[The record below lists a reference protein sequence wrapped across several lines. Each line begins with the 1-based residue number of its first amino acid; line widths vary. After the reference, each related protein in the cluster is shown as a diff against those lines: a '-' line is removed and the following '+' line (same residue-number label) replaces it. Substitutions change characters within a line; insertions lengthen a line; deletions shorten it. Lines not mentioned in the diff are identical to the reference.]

1 MYVTRAIVYPSIH
14 LFAART
20 LHHGA
25 CFIFMLTL
33 VAGMAAQDDCPYDL
47 NGDSFTGANELLF
60 FLSDYGVPGNTDHD
74 FNDNGLT
81 DFEDALM
88 LSRHIGMDCPQTEVE
103 DTTGIILG
111 LLIEPVDTLTQGLS
125 NGSDIIPAG
134 AITYRLYAEVSHPEV
149 TVVGVWGNSAFPLTL
164 NAPDGLFFSS
174 LQTVPSSTHFA
185 SDISAFLFP
194 AFPTYEHASW
204 WTLNHAPG
212 EEFPYY
218 QPLGSTSDFMND
230 MDDGNMQ
237 FDADMGDGWFVYDYI
252 NTPIESPTAPNL
264 KLLGQFTTLG
274 QSGLCGQ
281 LNLEIRTHFDGEP
294 IQFEQAFGLTFST
307 PGADTPC
314 EPLSPCPDGAD
325 FNQDGV
331 IGTSEVLVMLA
342 AFGDVTTGP
351 EDLNGDGMVNVG
363 DVLVLL
369 GSFGMVCG

>member
-1 MYVTRAIVYPSIH
+1 MIILSKPHSAHIVKSVVS
-14 LFAART
+14 
-20 LHHGA
+20 
-25 CFIFMLTL
+25 FIL
-33 VAGMAAQDDCPYDL
+33 VMASVSAMTGQDDCPYDL
-47 NGDSFTGANELLF
+47 NGDGCTCANELLF
-60 FLSDYGVPGNTDHD
+60 FLSDYGVAGNTDHD
-74 FNDNGLT
+74 FNDNGFR

-88 LSRHIGMDCPQTEVE
+88 LSRHLGTNCPQTELE

-111 LLIEPVDTLTQGLS
+111 LLIEPVDTLTQDLS
-125 NGSDIIPAG
+125 DGPDMIPAG
-134 AITYRLYAEVSHPEV
+134 AITYRLYAEVSHPQV

-174 LQTVPSSTHFA
+174 FQNVTSGNHFA
-185 SDISAFLFP
+185 SDISTFLFP
-194 AFPTYEHASW
+194 SFPTYEHASW

-212 EEFPYY
+212 EDFPFY
-218 QPLGSTSDFMND
+218 QPLGSTPDFMDD

-237 FDADMGDGWFVYDYI
+237 FDADMGEGWFVYDYI
-252 NTPIESPTAPNL
+252 NTPIESPTAPHL

-294 IQFEQAFGLTFST
+294 TQFEQAFGLTFST

-342 AFGDVTTGP
+342 AFGDITTGP

-363 DVLVLL
+363 DVLMLL
-369 GSFGMVCG
+369 GAFGMVCG

>member
-1 MYVTRAIVYPSIH
+1 MSHSNHFLT
-14 LFAART
+14 ART
-20 LHHGA
+20 IQYGMCSILMMG
-25 CFIFMLTL
+25 L
-33 VAGMAAQDDCPYDL
+33 VAGMTAQDDCPYDL
-47 NGDSFTGANELLF
+47 NGDGVTGANELLF
-60 FLSDYGVPGNTDHD
+60 FLSDYGVAGNTDHD
-74 FNDNGLT
+74 FNDNGFR

-88 LSRHIGMDCPQTEVE
+88 LSRHLGTNCPQTELE

-111 LLIEPVDTLTQGLS
+111 LLIEPVDTLTQDLS
-125 NGSDIIPAG
+125 DGPDMIPAG
-134 AITYRLYAEVSHPEV
+134 AITYRLYAEVSHPQV

-174 LQTVPSSTHFA
+174 FQTSGNLFA

-218 QPLGSTSDFMND
+218 QPLGSTSDFMDD
-230 MDDGNMQ
+230 MVDGNMQ
-237 FDADMGDGWFVYDYI
+237 FDADMGDGWFVYDDI
-252 NTPIESPTAPNL
+252 NTPIESPTTPNL

-294 IQFEQAFGLTFST
+294 TQFEQAFGLTFST
-307 PGADTPC
+307 PGAEAFCQAAP
-314 EPLSPCPDGAD
+314 ECPE
-325 FNQDGV
+325 GV
-331 IGTSEVLVMLA
+331 DI
-342 AFGDVTTGP
+342 
-351 EDLNGDGMVNVG
+351 NGDGLVATNDLLQLLEDFGTVNSGPSDINGDGAVNVT
-363 DVLVLL
+363 DILALL